1 MSQDQAS
8 YETDQ
13 PAAIIDPPRN
23 VKALRDKG
31 LVEYKAWGWVKT
43 SAQFRYH
50 IKILRGAKHDIWHY
64 LALGVDESGKCK
76 ETIKDIC
83 EGTGYSH
90 TEVINSLRELDE
102 LGYLSVQKDARGNTY
117 TPEFVARG
125 RDNNPTDKSVVK
137 IVESTPVYQVDSTPS
152 LENAVP
158 SIKRVKRVNA
168 TSQIKGIES
177 AMFSGRPVTN
187 DDLPVMELALKEFES
202 ALSLPANWNWYPAK
216 SGDERAWRELRDF
229 VLLTWQED
237 NSAFRKYASWRATP
251 YVKGAL
257 SNLAIQRK
265 PYEFITSW
273 SDYLASSSMYGNSY
287 NPNEEHRL

>member
-64 LALGVDESGKCK
+64 LALGVDEYGKCK

-137 IVESTPVYQVDSTPS
+137 IVDSTPVYQVDSTPS
-152 LENAVP
+152 LENADP
-158 SIKRVKRVNA
+158 SIKRVKRVNT

-187 DDLPVMELALKEFES
+187 DDLPIMEIALKEFES
-202 ALSLPANWNWYPAK
+202 SLSLPANWQWYPAK
-216 SGDERAWRELRDF
+216 SGDESAWRELRDF
-229 VLLTWQED
+229 VLAKWQED
-237 NSAFRKYASWRATP
+237 NQAFRKYAAWRATP

-257 SNLAIQRK
+257 SNVAIGRK
-265 PYEFITSW
+265 PTEFITSW
-273 SDYLASSSMYGNSY
+273 SDYLASSSMYPPDRPKSFA
-287 NPNEEHRL
+287 L